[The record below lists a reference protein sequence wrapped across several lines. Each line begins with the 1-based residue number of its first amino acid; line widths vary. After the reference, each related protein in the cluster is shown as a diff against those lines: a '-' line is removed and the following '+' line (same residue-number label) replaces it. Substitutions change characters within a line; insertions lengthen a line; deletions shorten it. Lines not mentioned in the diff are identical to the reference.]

1 MASSENEQ
9 QRERLYEV
17 AREMRLMSTFEALLS
32 HAAAEQ
38 VGMHPTDIETID
50 LLNVLGP
57 MTAGQLS
64 QLTGLSSGATTR
76 LIDRVESAG
85 LVRRRPDE
93 HDRRRVIIEPVYE
106 RLTQVGEAFG
116 PMAASLSRL
125 WARFSD
131 AELAVILRF
140 LRESNA
146 VLISE
151 NARMR
156 GEVIDESFMGRIEVN
171 PGHRMPMPPSL

>member
-1 MASSENEQ
+1 MTSSGNEEQ
-9 QRERLYEV
+9 TERLYEV
-17 AREMRLMSTFEALLS
+17 AREMRLLSTFDALFS
-32 HAAAEQ
+32 HAAAEH
-38 VGMHPTDIETID
+38 VRMHPTDIETID

-106 RLTQVGEAFG
+106 NLTAVGEAYG
-116 PMAASLSRL
+116 PMAASLGRQ
-125 WARFSD
+125 WQHFSD
-131 AELAVILRF
+131 GELSVILRF
-140 LRESNA
+140 LHETTS
-146 VLISE
+146 VLVTE
-151 NARMR
+151 NARLR
-156 GEVIDESFMGRIEVN
+156 GEAIDEAFMERIEVN
-171 PGHRMPMPPSL
+171 PGHRIPMPPSA

>member
-1 MASSENEQ
+1 MTSSDLDA
-9 QRERLYEV
+9 QREWVYEV
-17 AREMRLMSTFEALLS
+17 AREMRLMSTFDALFS
-32 HAAAEQ
+32 HAAAEH

-57 MTAGQLS
+57 MSAGELS
-64 QLTGLSSGATTR
+64 HLTGLSSGATTR

-106 RLTQVGEAFG
+106 NLNAVGEVYG
-116 PMAASLSRL
+116 PMAASLGRQ
-125 WARFSD
+125 WAHFSD
-131 AELAVILRF
+131 EELSVIVLF
-140 LRESNA
+140 LRETNS
-146 VLISE
+146 VLVAE

-156 GEVIDESFMGRIEVN
+156 GEAVDEALMGRIEIN
-171 PGHRMPMPPSL
+171 AGHRMTMPFS